1 MFSFFKSK
9 KSSKNSTNDN
19 RTSSYSAESIGDS
32 IKDKAEDIADAAS
45 DKFNEAKDA
54 IADNVEDIKDDSTSQ
69 EDNAQDKEDTNETK
83 VEESDSTAKDISE
96 ENEDI
101 SNSIDRLRGDF
112 SPEKD
117 AYEEAQKSP
126 YKEDDKKTVN
136 TSSEDE
142 DSLNE
147 DNSEEDKNLDE
158 KTPEVND
165 SEDVK
170 EDTESLEEDNAK
182 ENTLEENN
190 AKENTLEENNDEEN
204 TLEENNDE
212 EKVIIDEPGLEDLEL
227 EGEEKLEGSE
237 KHDFRGFLEDN
248 GAEDNTVEE
257 DDNGYAAPLPPG
269 ASPASIPAVS
279 NVPLPPEEENIQ
291 YDVNSNKHDVTE
303 EDFDF
308 LVSDKEDE
316 DPEEEQDGSAEFEP
330 STEERGDANE
340 VPDDEDFAFI
350 DSEEAFD
357 EEVEKGQD
365 PENFSKDSVVEVAED
380 NGYSQVDEDDNSD
393 DVIDDL
399 DSYFSP
405 LENEDDSSSDETERE
420 DDVFGDLE
428 KDDLDRGPAE
438 GEIDNPDAV
447 PNEDN
452 TALVNDEN
460 SSQPQGA
467 AINVTPIVF
476 EDCEDNDTFTKE
488 ISLALDNR
496 EVYVFDFTENKSGH
510 TILPSTVKEKFV
522 ELPEG
527 DISPLDAR
535 TILNEA
541 YKHPG
546 CAVVVVGP
554 EVITSEISKKFDK
567 GSQGYNLI
575 VDTVDTLLREASDND
590 VDVVTIG
597 AKTNDLLDDI
607 IEAASL

>member
-32 IKDKAEDIADAAS
+32 IKDKAEDIAGAAS

-54 IADNVEDIKDDSTSQ
+54 IADNVEDIKDSSQ
-69 EDNAQDKEDTNETK
+69 ENNAQDKEDANETK
-83 VEESDSTAKDISE
+83 VEKSDSTTGDILE
-96 ENEDI
+96 DNEDI
-101 SNSIDRLRGDF
+101 SNSMDRLRGDF

-126 YKEDDKKTVN
+126 DKEDDSFSNDNFSSEDDERTVD

-147 DNSEEDKNLDE
+147 DNSEEDKDLDE

-165 SEDVK
+165 SEDAK
-170 EDTESLEEDNAK
+170 EDTESLEEDNA
-182 ENTLEENN
+182 
-190 AKENTLEENNDEEN
+190 EEN
-204 TLEENNDE
+204 TLEEDNAEENNDV
-212 EKVIIDEPGLEDLEL
+212 EKVIVDEPGLEDLEL
-227 EGEEKLEGSE
+227 EGKGVLVKGSE
-237 KHDFRGFLEDN
+237 KHDFRGFLEDDEE
-248 GAEDNTVEE
+248 EDNIVEE
-257 DDNGYAAPLPPG
+257 DDNDYVAPLPPG
-269 ASPASIPAVS
+269 ASPVSLPDAS
-279 NVPLPPEEENIQ
+279 NVPLPPEEENTQ
-291 YDVNSNKHDVTE
+291 DDVNADEHDVTE

-316 DPEEEQDGSAEFEP
+316 HPEETQDGSAEFEP

-365 PENFSKDSVVEVAED
+365 PEDFSKDSVVEVAED
-380 NGYSQVDEDDNSD
+380 NGYSQVDEDDNSN

-405 LENEDDSSSDETERE
+405 LENEDDSSSDEAERE
-420 DDVFGDLE
+420 DDVFDDLE

-438 GEIDNPDAV
+438 GEIDNPDAKS
-447 PNEDN
+447 NEDN
-452 TALVNDEN
+452 TVLVNGET

-488 ISLALDNR
+488 ISLVLDNR

-510 TILPSTVKEKFV
+510 AILPSTVKEQFV

-575 VDTVDTLLREASDND
+575 VDTVNNLLREASDND

>member
-32 IKDKAEDIADAAS
+32 IKDKAEDIAGAAS

-54 IADNVEDIKDDSTSQ
+54 IADNVEEIKDDSSSQ
-69 EDNAQDKEDTNETK
+69 EDNTRDKEDANETK
-83 VEESDSTAKDISE
+83 VEKSDSTDKDILE
-96 ENEDI
+96 DNEDI
-101 SNSIDRLRGDF
+101 SNSMDRLRGDF

-126 YKEDDKKTVN
+126 YKENDENIVETP
-136 TSSEDE
+136 SENE
-142 DSLNE
+142 DSL
-147 DNSEEDKNLDE
+147 DEDKDLDE

-170 EDTESLEEDNAK
+170 EDTESLEEDNAEDVK
-182 ENTLEENN
+182 EDTESLEEDN
-190 AKENTLEENNDEEN
+190 AEEND
-204 TLEENNDE
+204 DA
-212 EKVIIDEPGLEDLEL
+212 EKVIVDEPGLEDLEL
-227 EGEEKLEGSE
+227 KGEGVLVEGSE

-248 GAEDNTVEE
+248 EEDNTVEE
-257 DDNGYAAPLPPG
+257 DGNDYVAPLPPG
-269 ASPASIPAVS
+269 ASPVSLPAGS
-279 NVPLPPEEENIQ
+279 NVPLPPEEENNQ
-291 YDVNSNKHDVTE
+291 DDVNADEHDVTE

-316 DPEEEQDGSAEFEP
+316 RPEETQDGSAEFEP

-365 PENFSKDSVVEVAED
+365 PEDFSKDSVVEVAED
-380 NGYSQVDEDDNSD
+380 NGYSQVDEDDNSN

-405 LENEDDSSSDETERE
+405 LENEDDSSSDEAERE
-420 DDVFGDLE
+420 DDVFDDLE

-438 GEIDNPDAV
+438 GEIDNPDAES
-447 PNEDN
+447 NEDN
-452 TALVNDEN
+452 TDLVSGET
-460 SSQPQGA
+460 SSQPQGV

-510 TILPSTVKEKFV
+510 AILPSTVKEQFV

-535 TILNEA
+535 TVLNEA

-554 EVITSEISKKFDK
+554 EVITGEISKKFDK

-575 VDTVDTLLREASDND
+575 VDTVNNLLREASDND

-597 AKTNDLLDDI
+597 AKTNELLDDI

>member
-19 RTSSYSAESIGDS
+19 RTFSYSAESIGDS
-32 IKDKAEDIADAAS
+32 IKDKAEDIAGAAS

-54 IADNVEDIKDDSTSQ
+54 IADNVEDIKDSSQ
-69 EDNAQDKEDTNETK
+69 EDNTQDKEDANETK
-83 VEESDSTAKDISE
+83 VEKSDSTDRGILE
-96 ENEDI
+96 DNEDI
-101 SNSIDRLRGDF
+101 SNSMDRLRGDF

-126 YKEDDKKTVN
+126 YKEDDSFSKDIS
-136 TSSEDE
+136 SSEDDERTADTSSKDE
-142 DSLNE
+142 DFLNE
-147 DNSEEDKNLDE
+147 DNSEEDKDLDE

-170 EDTESLEEDNAK
+170 EDTESLEEDNA
-182 ENTLEENN
+182 EED
-190 AKENTLEENNDEEN
+190 NDA
-204 TLEENNDE
+204 
-212 EKVIIDEPGLEDLEL
+212 EKVIVDEPGLEDLEL
-227 EGEEKLEGSE
+227 KGEGVIAEGSE
-237 KHDFRGFLEDN
+237 NHDFRGFLEDN
-248 GAEDNTVEE
+248 DEEDNTVEE
-257 DDNGYAAPLPPG
+257 DDNDYVAPLPPG
-269 ASPASIPAVS
+269 ASPVSLPAGS
-279 NVPLPPEEENIQ
+279 NVPLPPEEENAQ
-291 YDVNSNKHDVTE
+291 DDANADEHDVTE

-316 DPEEEQDGSAEFEP
+316 QPEETQDGSAEFEP

-365 PENFSKDSVVEVAED
+365 PEDFSKDSVVEVAED

-405 LENEDDSSSDETERE
+405 LENEDASSSDEEERE
-420 DDVFGDLE
+420 DNVFDDLE

-438 GEIDNPDAV
+438 GEIDNPDAES
-447 PNEDN
+447 NEDN
-452 TALVNDEN
+452 TALVNGDT
-460 SSQPQGA
+460 SSQPQGV

-510 TILPSTVKEKFV
+510 AILPSTVKEQFV

-575 VDTVDTLLREASDND
+575 VDTVNNLLREASDND

>member
-19 RTSSYSAESIGDS
+19 RTSSYSAESIGDA
-32 IKDKAEDIADAAS
+32 IKDKAEDISGAAS

-54 IADNVEDIKDDSTSQ
+54 IADNVEDIKDSSQ
-69 EDNAQDKEDTNETK
+69 ENNAQDKEDANETK
-83 VEESDSTAKDISE
+83 AEESDSTAKDILE
-96 ENEDI
+96 DNEDI
-101 SNSIDRLRGDF
+101 SNSMDRLRGDF

-126 YKEDDKKTVN
+126 YKEDDERTAD
-136 TSSEDE
+136 TSSKDE
-142 DSLNE
+142 DFLNE
-147 DNSEEDKNLDE
+147 DNSEEDKDLDE

-170 EDTESLEEDNAK
+170 EDTESPEEDNA
-182 ENTLEENN
+182 
-190 AKENTLEENNDEEN
+190 EEN
-204 TLEENNDE
+204 TLEEDNAEENNDA
-212 EKVIIDEPGLEDLEL
+212 EKVIVDEPGLEDLEL
-227 EGEEKLEGSE
+227 EGEGMLVEGSE

-248 GAEDNTVEE
+248 DAEDNTVEE
-257 DDNGYAAPLPPG
+257 YDNDYVAPLPPG
-269 ASPASIPAVS
+269 ASPVSLPAGS
-279 NVPLPPEEENIQ
+279 NVPLPPEEENTQ
-291 YDVNSNKHDVTE
+291 DDVNADEHDVTE

-316 DPEEEQDGSAEFEP
+316 HPEETQDGSAEFEP

-340 VPDDEDFAFI
+340 VPEDEDFAFI

-365 PENFSKDSVVEVAED
+365 PEDFSKDSVVEVAED
-380 NGYSQVDEDDNSD
+380 NGYSQVDEDDNSN

-405 LENEDDSSSDETERE
+405 LENENDPSSGEAERE
-420 DDVFGDLE
+420 DDVFDDLE

-447 PNEDN
+447 SNEDN
-452 TALVNDEN
+452 IALVNGET

-488 ISLALDNR
+488 ISLVLDNR

-510 TILPSTVKEKFV
+510 AILPSTVKEQFV

-575 VDTVDTLLREASDND
+575 IDTVNNLLREASDND

>member
-19 RTSSYSAESIGDS
+19 RTSSYSAESIGDA
-32 IKDKAEDIADAAS
+32 IKDKAEDISGAAS

-54 IADNVEDIKDDSTSQ
+54 IADNVEDIKDSSQ
-69 EDNAQDKEDTNETK
+69 ENNAQDKEDANETK
-83 VEESDSTAKDISE
+83 AEESDSTAKDILE
-96 ENEDI
+96 DNEDI
-101 SNSIDRLRGDF
+101 SNSMDRLRGDF

-126 YKEDDKKTVN
+126 YKEDDERTAD
-136 TSSEDE
+136 TSSKDE
-142 DSLNE
+142 DFLNE
-147 DNSEEDKNLDE
+147 DNSEEDKDLDE

-170 EDTESLEEDNAK
+170 EDTESPEEDNA
-182 ENTLEENN
+182 
-190 AKENTLEENNDEEN
+190 EEN
-204 TLEENNDE
+204 TLEEDNAEENTLEEDNAEENNDA
-212 EKVIIDEPGLEDLEL
+212 EKVIVDEPGLEDLEL
-227 EGEEKLEGSE
+227 EGEGMLVEGSE

-248 GAEDNTVEE
+248 DAEDNTVEE
-257 DDNGYAAPLPPG
+257 YDNDYVAPLPPG
-269 ASPASIPAVS
+269 ASPVSLPAGS
-279 NVPLPPEEENIQ
+279 NVPLPPEEENTQ
-291 YDVNSNKHDVTE
+291 DDVNADEHDVTE

-316 DPEEEQDGSAEFEP
+316 HPEETQDGSAEFEP

-340 VPDDEDFAFI
+340 VPEDEDFAFI

-365 PENFSKDSVVEVAED
+365 PEDFSKDSVVEVAED
-380 NGYSQVDEDDNSD
+380 NGYSQVDEDDNSN

-405 LENEDDSSSDETERE
+405 LENENDPSSGEAERE
-420 DDVFGDLE
+420 DDVFDDLE

-447 PNEDN
+447 SNEDN
-452 TALVNDEN
+452 IALVNGET

-488 ISLALDNR
+488 ISLVLDNR

-510 TILPSTVKEKFV
+510 AILPSTVKEQFV

-575 VDTVDTLLREASDND
+575 IDTVNNLLREASDND

>member
-19 RTSSYSAESIGDS
+19 RTFSYSAESIGDS
-32 IKDKAEDIADAAS
+32 IKDKAEDIAGAAS

-54 IADNVEDIKDDSTSQ
+54 IADNVEDIKDSSQ
-69 EDNAQDKEDTNETK
+69 EDNTQDKEDANETK
-83 VEESDSTAKDISE
+83 VEKSDSTDRGILE
-96 ENEDI
+96 DNEDI
-101 SNSIDRLRGDF
+101 SNSMDRLRGDF

-126 YKEDDKKTVN
+126 YKEDDSFSKDIS
-136 TSSEDE
+136 SSEDDERTADTSSKDE
-142 DSLNE
+142 DFLNE
-147 DNSEEDKNLDE
+147 DNSEEDKDLDE

-170 EDTESLEEDNAK
+170 EDTESLEEDNA
-182 ENTLEENN
+182 EED
-190 AKENTLEENNDEEN
+190 NDA
-204 TLEENNDE
+204 
-212 EKVIIDEPGLEDLEL
+212 EKVIVDEPGLEDLEL
-227 EGEEKLEGSE
+227 KGEGVIAEGSE
-237 KHDFRGFLEDN
+237 NHDFRGFLEDN
-248 GAEDNTVEE
+248 DEEDNTVEE
-257 DDNGYAAPLPPG
+257 DDNDYVAPLPPG
-269 ASPASIPAVS
+269 ASPVSLPAGS
-279 NVPLPPEEENIQ
+279 NVPLPPEEENAQ
-291 YDVNSNKHDVTE
+291 DDANADEHDVTE

-316 DPEEEQDGSAEFEP
+316 QPEETQDGSAEFEP

-365 PENFSKDSVVEVAED
+365 PEDFSKDSVVEVAED

-405 LENEDDSSSDETERE
+405 LENEDASSSDEEERE
-420 DDVFGDLE
+420 DNVFDDLE

-438 GEIDNPDAV
+438 GEIDNPDAES
-447 PNEDN
+447 NEDN
-452 TALVNDEN
+452 TALVNGDT
-460 SSQPQGA
+460 SSQPQGV

-510 TILPSTVKEKFV
+510 AILPSTVKEQFV

-546 CAVVVVGP
+546 CAVVVVDP

-575 VDTVDTLLREASDND
+575 VDTVNNLLREASDND

>member
-32 IKDKAEDIADAAS
+32 IKDKAEDIAGAAS

-54 IADNVEDIKDDSTSQ
+54 IADNVEEIKDDSSSQ
-69 EDNAQDKEDTNETK
+69 EDNTRDKEDANETK
-83 VEESDSTAKDISE
+83 VEKSDSTDKDILE
-96 ENEDI
+96 DNEDI
-101 SNSIDRLRGDF
+101 SNSMDRLRGDF

-126 YKEDDKKTVN
+126 YKENDENIVETP
-136 TSSEDE
+136 SENE
-142 DSLNE
+142 DSL
-147 DNSEEDKNLDE
+147 DEDKDLDE

-170 EDTESLEEDNAK
+170 EDTESLEEDNA
-182 ENTLEENN
+182 EENDD
-190 AKENTLEENNDEEN
+190 A
-204 TLEENNDE
+204 
-212 EKVIIDEPGLEDLEL
+212 EKVIVDEPGLEDLEL
-227 EGEEKLEGSE
+227 KGEGVLVEGSE

-248 GAEDNTVEE
+248 EEDNTVEE
-257 DDNGYAAPLPPG
+257 DGNDYVAPLPPG
-269 ASPASIPAVS
+269 ASPVSLPAGS
-279 NVPLPPEEENIQ
+279 NVPLPPEEENNQ
-291 YDVNSNKHDVTE
+291 DDVNADEHDVTE

-316 DPEEEQDGSAEFEP
+316 RPEETQDGSAEFEP

-365 PENFSKDSVVEVAED
+365 PEDFSKDSVVEVAED
-380 NGYSQVDEDDNSD
+380 NGYSQVDEDDNSN

-405 LENEDDSSSDETERE
+405 LENEDDSSSDEAERE
-420 DDVFGDLE
+420 DDVFDDLE

-438 GEIDNPDAV
+438 GEIDNPDAES
-447 PNEDN
+447 NEDN
-452 TALVNDEN
+452 TDLVSGET
-460 SSQPQGA
+460 SSQPQGV

-510 TILPSTVKEKFV
+510 AILPSTVKEQFV

-535 TILNEA
+535 TVLNEA

-554 EVITSEISKKFDK
+554 EVITGEISKKFDK

-575 VDTVDTLLREASDND
+575 VDTVNNLLREASDND

-597 AKTNDLLDDI
+597 AKTNELLDDI

>member
-32 IKDKAEDIADAAS
+32 IKDKAEDIAGAAS

-54 IADNVEDIKDDSTSQ
+54 IADNVEDIKDSSQ
-69 EDNAQDKEDTNETK
+69 ENNAQDKEDANETK
-83 VEESDSTAKDISE
+83 VEESDSTTGDILE
-96 ENEDI
+96 DNEDI
-101 SNSIDRLRGDF
+101 SNSMDRLRGDF

-126 YKEDDKKTVN
+126 DKEDDERTAD

-147 DNSEEDKNLDE
+147 DNSEEDKDLDE

-170 EDTESLEEDNAK
+170 EDTESLEEDNA
-182 ENTLEENN
+182 
-190 AKENTLEENNDEEN
+190 EEN
-204 TLEENNDE
+204 TLEEDNAEENNDA
-212 EKVIIDEPGLEDLEL
+212 EKVIVDEPGLEDLEL
-227 EGEEKLEGSE
+227 EGEGMLVEGSE
-237 KHDFRGFLEDN
+237 KHDFRGFLEDDDE
-248 GAEDNTVEE
+248 EDNTAEE
-257 DDNGYAAPLPPG
+257 DGNDYVAPLPPG
-269 ASPASIPAVS
+269 ASPVSLPAGS
-279 NVPLPPEEENIQ
+279 NVPLPPEEENTQ
-291 YDVNSNKHDVTE
+291 DDVNADEHDVTE

-316 DPEEEQDGSAEFEP
+316 QPEGTQDGSAEFEP

-365 PENFSKDSVVEVAED
+365 PEDFSKDSVVEVAED

-405 LENEDDSSSDETERE
+405 LENEDASSSDEEERE
-420 DDVFGDLE
+420 DDVFDDLE

-438 GEIDNPDAV
+438 GEIDNPDAKS
-447 PNEDN
+447 NEDN
-452 TALVNDEN
+452 TVLVNGET

-488 ISLALDNR
+488 ISLVLDNR

-510 TILPSTVKEKFV
+510 AILPSTVKEQFV

-575 VDTVDTLLREASDND
+575 VDTVNNLLREASDND

>member
-32 IKDKAEDIADAAS
+32 IKDKAEDIAGAAS
-45 DKFNEAKDA
+45 DKFDEAKDA
-54 IADNVEDIKDDSTSQ
+54 IADNVEYIKDSSQ
-69 EDNAQDKEDTNETK
+69 EDNAQDKEDTSETK
-83 VEESDSTAKDISE
+83 VEESDSTDKDILE
-96 ENEDI
+96 DNEDI

-126 YKEDDKKTVN
+126 YKEDDSFSNDNFPSEDDERTVD

-147 DNSEEDKNLDE
+147 DNSEEDKDLDE

-170 EDTESLEEDNAK
+170 EDTGSLEKGNA
-182 ENTLEENN
+182 
-190 AKENTLEENNDEEN
+190 EEN
-204 TLEENNDE
+204 TLEEDNDA
-212 EKVIIDEPGLEDLEL
+212 EKVIVDEPGLEELEL
-227 EGEEKLEGSE
+227 KGEGVLVEGSE
-237 KHDFRGFLEDN
+237 NHDFRGFLEDN
-248 GAEDNTVEE
+248 AEEDNTVEE
-257 DDNGYAAPLPPG
+257 DDNDYVAPLPPG
-269 ASPASIPAVS
+269 ASPVSLPAGS
-279 NVPLPPEEENIQ
+279 NVPLPPEEENAQ
-291 YDVNSNKHDVTE
+291 DGVNADEHDVTE

-316 DPEEEQDGSAEFEP
+316 QPEETQDGSAEFEP

-365 PENFSKDSVVEVAED
+365 PEDFSKDSVVEVAED

-405 LENEDDSSSDETERE
+405 LENEDDSSSDEAERE

-438 GEIDNPDAV
+438 GEINNPDAES
-447 PNEDN
+447 NEDN
-452 TALVNDEN
+452 TALVNGET
-460 SSQPQGA
+460 SSQPQGV

-510 TILPSTVKEKFV
+510 AILPSTVKEQFV

-535 TILNEA
+535 TVLNEA

-554 EVITSEISKKFDK
+554 EVITGEISKKFDK

-575 VDTVDTLLREASDND
+575 VDTVNNLLREASDND

>member
-32 IKDKAEDIADAAS
+32 IKDKAEDIAGAAS

-54 IADNVEDIKDDSTSQ
+54 IADNVEEIKDDSSSQ

-83 VEESDSTAKDISE
+83 VEKSDSTAKDILE
-96 ENEDI
+96 DNEDI
-101 SNSIDRLRGDF
+101 SNSMDRLRGDF

-126 YKEDDKKTVN
+126 YKEDDERTAD

-147 DNSEEDKNLDE
+147 DSSEEDKDLDE

-170 EDTESLEEDNAK
+170 EDTESLEEDNA
-182 ENTLEENN
+182 
-190 AKENTLEENNDEEN
+190 EEN
-204 TLEENNDE
+204 TLEEDNAEENNDA
-212 EKVIIDEPGLEDLEL
+212 EKVIVDEPGLEDLEL
-227 EGEEKLEGSE
+227 KGEGVLVEGSE
-237 KHDFRGFLEDN
+237 KHDFRGFLEDDDE
-248 GAEDNTVEE
+248 EDNTAEE
-257 DDNGYAAPLPPG
+257 DGNDYVAPLPPG
-269 ASPASIPAVS
+269 ASPVSLPAGS
-279 NVPLPPEEENIQ
+279 NVPLPPEEENTQ
-291 YDVNSNKHDVTE
+291 DDVNADEHDVTE

-316 DPEEEQDGSAEFEP
+316 QPEGTQDGSAEFEP

-365 PENFSKDSVVEVAED
+365 PEDFSKDSVVEVAED

-405 LENEDDSSSDETERE
+405 LENEDASSSDEEERE
-420 DDVFGDLE
+420 DNVFDDLE

-438 GEIDNPDAV
+438 GEIDNPDAKS
-447 PNEDN
+447 NEDN
-452 TALVNDEN
+452 TVLVNGET

-488 ISLALDNR
+488 ISLVLDNR

-510 TILPSTVKEKFV
+510 AILPSTVKEQFV

-575 VDTVDTLLREASDND
+575 VDTVNNLLREASDND

>member
-19 RTSSYSAESIGDS
+19 LTSSYSAESIGDA
-32 IKDKAEDIADAAS
+32 IKDKAEDISGAAS

-54 IADNVEDIKDDSTSQ
+54 IADNVEDIKDSSQ
-69 EDNAQDKEDTNETK
+69 ENNAQDKEDANETK
-83 VEESDSTAKDISE
+83 AEESDSTAKDILE
-96 ENEDI
+96 DNEDI
-101 SNSIDRLRGDF
+101 SNSMDRLRGDF

-126 YKEDDKKTVN
+126 YKEDDERTAD
-136 TSSEDE
+136 TSSKDE
-142 DSLNE
+142 DFLNE
-147 DNSEEDKNLDE
+147 DNSEEDKDLDE

-170 EDTESLEEDNAK
+170 EDTESPEEDNA
-182 ENTLEENN
+182 
-190 AKENTLEENNDEEN
+190 EEN
-204 TLEENNDE
+204 TLEEDNAEENTLEEDNAEENNDA
-212 EKVIIDEPGLEDLEL
+212 EKVIVDEPGLEDLEL
-227 EGEEKLEGSE
+227 EGEGMLVEGSE

-248 GAEDNTVEE
+248 DAEDNTVEE
-257 DDNGYAAPLPPG
+257 YDNDYVAPLPPG
-269 ASPASIPAVS
+269 ASPVSLPAGS
-279 NVPLPPEEENIQ
+279 NVPLPPEEENTQ
-291 YDVNSNKHDVTE
+291 DDVNADEHDVTE

-316 DPEEEQDGSAEFEP
+316 HPEETQDGSAEFEP

-340 VPDDEDFAFI
+340 VPEDEDFAFI

-365 PENFSKDSVVEVAED
+365 PEDFSKDSVVEVAED
-380 NGYSQVDEDDNSD
+380 NGYSQVDEDDNSN

-405 LENEDDSSSDETERE
+405 LENENDPSSGEAERE
-420 DDVFGDLE
+420 DDVFDDLE

-447 PNEDN
+447 SNEDN
-452 TALVNDEN
+452 IALVNGET

-488 ISLALDNR
+488 ISLVLDNR

-510 TILPSTVKEKFV
+510 AILPSTVKEQFV

-575 VDTVDTLLREASDND
+575 IDTVNNLLREASDND
-590 VDVVTIG
+590 DDVVTIG

>member
-32 IKDKAEDIADAAS
+32 IKDKAEDIAGAAS

-54 IADNVEDIKDDSTSQ
+54 IADNVEDIKDSSQ
-69 EDNAQDKEDTNETK
+69 ENNAQDKEDANETK
-83 VEESDSTAKDISE
+83 VEKSDSTDKDILE
-96 ENEDI
+96 DNEDI
-101 SNSIDRLRGDF
+101 SNSMDRLRGDF

-126 YKEDDKKTVN
+126 YKEDDENIVETP
-136 TSSEDE
+136 SENE
-142 DSLNE
+142 DSL
-147 DNSEEDKNLDE
+147 DEDKDLDE

-165 SEDVK
+165 SEDAK
-170 EDTESLEEDNAK
+170 EDTESLEEDNA
-182 ENTLEENN
+182 
-190 AKENTLEENNDEEN
+190 EEN
-204 TLEENNDE
+204 TLEEDNAEENNDA
-212 EKVIIDEPGLEDLEL
+212 EKVIVDEPGLEDLEL
-227 EGEEKLEGSE
+227 KGEGILAESSE

-248 GAEDNTVEE
+248 DAEDNTVEE
-257 DDNGYAAPLPPG
+257 DDNDYVAPLPPG
-269 ASPASIPAVS
+269 ASPVSLPAGS
-279 NVPLPPEEENIQ
+279 NVPLPPEEENAQ
-291 YDVNSNKHDVTE
+291 DDVNADEHDVTE

-316 DPEEEQDGSAEFEP
+316 QPEETQDGSAEFEP

-365 PENFSKDSVVEVAED
+365 PEDFSKDSVVEVAED

-405 LENEDDSSSDETERE
+405 LENEDASSSDEEERE
-420 DDVFGDLE
+420 DNVFDDLE

-438 GEIDNPDAV
+438 GEIDNPDAES
-447 PNEDN
+447 NEDN
-452 TALVNDEN
+452 TALVNGET
-460 SSQPQGA
+460 SSQPQGV

-510 TILPSTVKEKFV
+510 AILPSTVKEQFV

-575 VDTVDTLLREASDND
+575 VDTVNNLLREASDND

>member
-32 IKDKAEDIADAAS
+32 IKDKAEDIAGAAS

-54 IADNVEDIKDDSTSQ
+54 IADNVEDIKDSSQ
-69 EDNAQDKEDTNETK
+69 EDNAQDKEDANETK
-83 VEESDSTAKDISE
+83 AEESDSTAEDILE
-96 ENEDI
+96 DNEDI
-101 SNSIDRLRGDF
+101 SNSMDRLRGDF

-126 YKEDDKKTVN
+126 YKEDGERTTD

-147 DNSEEDKNLDE
+147 DSSEEDKDLDE

-170 EDTESLEEDNAK
+170 EDTESLEEDNA
-182 ENTLEENN
+182 
-190 AKENTLEENNDEEN
+190 EEN
-204 TLEENNDE
+204 TLEEDNAEENNDA
-212 EKVIIDEPGLEDLEL
+212 EKVIVDEPGLEDLEL
-227 EGEEKLEGSE
+227 KGEGILVEGSE

-248 GAEDNTVEE
+248 DAEDNTVEE
-257 DDNGYAAPLPPG
+257 DDNDYVAPLPPG
-269 ASPASIPAVS
+269 ASPVSLPAGS
-279 NVPLPPEEENIQ
+279 NVPLPPKEENAQ
-291 YDVNSNKHDVTE
+291 DDVNADEHDVTE

-316 DPEEEQDGSAEFEP
+316 RPEETQDGSAEFEP

-340 VPDDEDFAFI
+340 VPEDEDFAFI

-357 EEVEKGQD
+357 EEVEKGKD
-365 PENFSKDSVVEVAED
+365 PEDFSKDSVVEVAED
-380 NGYSQVDEDDNSD
+380 NGYSQVDEDDNSN

-405 LENEDDSSSDETERE
+405 LENEDDSSSDEAERE
-420 DDVFGDLE
+420 DDVFDDLE

-438 GEIDNPDAV
+438 GEIDNPDKEV
-447 PNEDN
+447 SEDN
-452 TALVNDEN
+452 TTTVANGET

-488 ISLALDNR
+488 ISLVLDNR

-510 TILPSTVKEKFV
+510 AILPSTVKEKFV
-522 ELPEG
+522 DLPEG

-554 EVITSEISKKFDK
+554 EVITGEISKKFDK

-575 VDTVDTLLREASDND
+575 VDTVNNLLREASDND

>member
-83 VEESDSTAKDISE
+83 VEESDSTDKDISE
-96 ENEDI
+96 DNEDI
-101 SNSIDRLRGDF
+101 SNSMDRLRGDF
-112 SPEKD
+112 PPEKD

-126 YKEDDKKTVN
+126 YKEENSFSKDGSSSEDDEKTVD

-142 DSLNE
+142 DLLNK
-147 DNSEEDKNLDE
+147 DNSEEDKDLDE

-170 EDTESLEEDNAK
+170 EDTESLEEDNA
-182 ENTLEENN
+182 
-190 AKENTLEENNDEEN
+190 EENNDA
-204 TLEENNDE
+204 
-212 EKVIIDEPGLEDLEL
+212 EKIIVDEPGLEDLEL
-227 EGEEKLEGSE
+227 KGEGVVLEGSE
-237 KHDFRGFLEDN
+237 KHYFRGFLEDN
-248 GAEDNTVEE
+248 DTEDNTVEE
-257 DDNGYAAPLPPG
+257 DDSGYAAPLPPG
-269 ASPASIPAVS
+269 ASPVSLPAGS
-279 NVPLPPEEENIQ
+279 NVPLPPEEENVQ
-291 YDVNSNKHDVTE
+291 DDVNADDHDVTE

-316 DPEEEQDGSAEFEP
+316 QPEETQDGSAEFEP

-365 PENFSKDSVVEVAED
+365 PEDFSKDSVVEVAED
-380 NGYSQVDEDDNSD
+380 NGYSQVDEDDNSN

-405 LENEDDSSSDETERE
+405 LENEYDPSSSEAKRE
-420 DDVFGDLE
+420 DDVFDDLE

-438 GEIDNPDAV
+438 GEIDNPNSES
-447 PNEDN
+447 NEDN
-452 TALVNDEN
+452 TALVNDET

-467 AINVTPIVF
+467 AINITPIVF

-541 YKHPG
+541 YKYPG

-575 VDTVDTLLREASDND
+575 VDTVDNLLREASDND

>member
-32 IKDKAEDIADAAS
+32 IKDKAEDIAGAAS

-54 IADNVEDIKDDSTSQ
+54 IADNVEDIKDSSQ
-69 EDNAQDKEDTNETK
+69 ENNAQDKEDANETK
-83 VEESDSTAKDISE
+83 AEESDSTAKDILE
-96 ENEDI
+96 DNEDI
-101 SNSIDRLRGDF
+101 SNSMDRLRGDF

-126 YKEDDKKTVN
+126 CKEDDERTAD
-136 TSSEDE
+136 TSSKDE
-142 DSLNE
+142 DFLNE
-147 DNSEEDKNLDE
+147 DNSEEDKDLDE

-170 EDTESLEEDNAK
+170 EDAESPEEDNA
-182 ENTLEENN
+182 
-190 AKENTLEENNDEEN
+190 
-204 TLEENNDE
+204 EENNDE
-212 EKVIIDEPGLEDLEL
+212 EKVIVDEPGLEDLEL
-227 EGEEKLEGSE
+227 KGEGILVEGSE
-237 KHDFRGFLEDN
+237 KHDFRGFLGDNAEEDN
-248 GAEDNTVEE
+248 DEEE
-257 DDNGYAAPLPPG
+257 DDNDYVAPLPPG
-269 ASPASIPAVS
+269 ASPVSLPDAS
-279 NVPLPPEEENIQ
+279 NVPLPPEEENTQ
-291 YDVNSNKHDVTE
+291 DDVNADEHDVTE

-316 DPEEEQDGSAEFEP
+316 QPEGTQDGSAEFEP

-365 PENFSKDSVVEVAED
+365 PEDFSKDSVVEVAED
-380 NGYSQVDEDDNSD
+380 NGYSQVDEDDNSN

-405 LENEDDSSSDETERE
+405 LENEDDSSSDEAERE

-438 GEIDNPDAV
+438 GEIDNPDAES
-447 PNEDN
+447 NEDN
-452 TALVNDEN
+452 IALVNGET
-460 SSQPQGA
+460 SSQPQGV

-488 ISLALDNR
+488 ISLVLDNR

-510 TILPSTVKEKFV
+510 AILPSTVKEQFV

-554 EVITSEISKKFDK
+554 EVITDEISKKFDK

-575 VDTVDTLLREASDND
+575 VDTVNNLLREASDND

>member
-1 MFSFFKSK
+1 M
-9 KSSKNSTNDN
+9 
-19 RTSSYSAESIGDS
+19 
-32 IKDKAEDIADAAS
+32 
-45 DKFNEAKDA
+45 
-54 IADNVEDIKDDSTSQ
+54 
-69 EDNAQDKEDTNETK
+69 
-83 VEESDSTAKDISE
+83 
-96 ENEDI
+96 
-101 SNSIDRLRGDF
+101 DRLRGDF

-126 YKEDDKKTVN
+126 YKEDDSFSKDNSSTEDDDERTVD

-142 DSLNE
+142 DSLDEN
-147 DNSEEDKNLDE
+147 NSDEDKDIDE
-158 KTPEVND
+158 KTSEVND

-170 EDTESLEEDNAK
+170 EDTESLEEDNA
-182 ENTLEENN
+182 EDNTLEEDN
-190 AKENTLEENNDEEN
+190 AEENNDA
-204 TLEENNDE
+204 
-212 EKVIIDEPGLEDLEL
+212 EKVIVDKPGLEDLEL
-227 EGEEKLEGSE
+227 KGEETILEGSE
-237 KHDFRGFLEDN
+237 NHDFRGFLGDNAEEDN
-248 GAEDNTVEE
+248 DEEE
-257 DDNGYAAPLPPG
+257 DDNDYVAPLPPG
-269 ASPASIPAVS
+269 ASPVSLPAGS
-279 NVPLPPEEENIQ
+279 NAPLPPKEDTQ
-291 YDVNSNKHDVTE
+291 DDVNADEHDVTE

-316 DPEEEQDGSAEFEP
+316 HPEETQDGSAEFEP

-365 PENFSKDSVVEVAED
+365 PEDFSKDSVVEVAED
-380 NGYSQVDEDDNSD
+380 NGYSQVDEDDNSN

-405 LENEDDSSSDETERE
+405 LENEDDSSSDEAERE
-420 DDVFGDLE
+420 DDVFDDLE

-438 GEIDNPDAV
+438 GEIDNPDAKS
-447 PNEDN
+447 NEDN
-452 TALVNDEN
+452 TVLVNGET

-510 TILPSTVKEKFV
+510 AILPSTVKEQFV

-535 TILNEA
+535 TVLNEA

-554 EVITSEISKKFDK
+554 EVITGEISKKFDK

-575 VDTVDTLLREASDND
+575 VDTVNNLLREASDND